1 MMTFA
6 ADQLLVLVL
15 LINILILGT
24 RRTTIAI
31 RAIAVQGVILGALP
45 LMTHTLQGHI
55 LGTAAFVVL
64 AKGVVIPQLLL
75 GALKKIETGETI
87 QPVFGYSGNI
97 MAGAV
102 TTVLAFAFAAKLPV
116 APEHQGLLTVPA
128 ALATILAGFIAL
140 GSRRKALNQVVGYL
154 MLENGIFIFGLLLT
168 EAMPLMVEAGALLD
182 LIAGIFVMGIIIRQ
196 ISREFSSIDTSRM
209 TALREE
215 E

>member
-1 MMTFA
+1 MSSF

-24 RRTTIAI
+24 HRARVAI
-31 RAIAVQGVILGALP
+31 RAIALQGVVLGMMP
-45 LMTHTLQGHI
+45 LLIHPVQGHI
-55 LGTAAFVVL
+55 LLITLFVVL
-64 AKGVVIPQLLL
+64 AKGVCIPWLLF
-75 GALKKIETGETI
+75 GALSKIEFSEDL
-87 QPVFGYSGNI
+87 PPFLGYAGNVI
-97 MAGAV
+97 AGAV
-102 TTVLAFAFAAKLPV
+102 ATVMAFAFAARLPL
-116 APEHQGLLTVPA
+116 APHHQELLTVPA

-140 GSRRKALNQVVGYL
+140 ASRRKAINQVIGYL

-182 LIAGIFVMGIIIRQ
+182 LIAGIFVMGIIINQ
-196 ISREFSSIDTSRM
+196 IGREFSSIDTSRM